1 MQISRPHSSVDPRIL
16 GPYRSLHVNTF
27 GGFWAVGVH
36 KLFIICSGITGLV
49 VWWWLLPLNF
59 GDVYWGN
66 TGNSVGSCWIVLP
79 MFKQHIQKVRKHVP
93 ECRPNNAI
101 IPNLILPQLV
111 WWEKNMKSLDWCI
124 LDIYESL
131 LRFQT
136 SGTRCR
142 SCSLKIRGGWLVV
155 SPQERSCG
163 CSQHHW
169 HPYTGHSNAWRDPS
183 TWRHSPTR
191 GRSVGT
197 SVFTLTE
204 RP

>member
-1 MQISRPHSSVDPRIL
+1 MVVVAPEFWWCLSRKH
-16 GPYRSLHVNTF
+16 
-27 GGFWAVGVH
+27 
-36 KLFIICSGITGLV
+36 
-49 VWWWLLPLNF
+49 
-59 GDVYWGN
+59 
-66 TGNSVGSCWIVLP
+66 GNSVGSCWIVLP
-79 MFKQHIQKVRKHVP
+79 MFKQHIQKMRKHVP

-111 WWEKNMKSLDWCI
+111 WWEKNMQSHDWCI

-142 SCSLKIRGGWLVV
+142 SCSLKIKGGWLVV
-155 SPQERSCG
+155 LPQERSCG

-169 HPYTGHSNAWRDPS
+169 HPYAGHSNAWRDPS

-197 SVFTLTE
+197 SVWDCSRSVPKSPDSPWQKGPIYGVNMDKDLEVPEWQTQVAKCF
-204 RP
+204 